1 MITLIF
7 IQEVQSGNN
16 RKILEKSRK
25 DKLNS
30 LNKNKESYNL

>member
-7 IQEVQSGNN
+7 IQEVQNGNN
-16 RKILEKSRK
+16 RKIVEKNKK
-25 DKLNS
+25 DKLKS